1 MAGLMAGVLQAP
13 LTAIFLIAEL
23 THGYELFVPL
33 MITSAISFMITTRF
47 LPHSVYTMELAVKG
61 DLITHNKDHAVLT
74 LMEINQVIET
84 NFIPLKLGMTLGDIV
99 HEGVVRSSR
108 NIFPVVDD
116 DNNFM
121 GILLL
126 DDIRPVMFDKNL
138 YDKVKIEELM
148 QSAPDVIDS
157 NTDEVRAIMKK
168 FQDSDAWNLP
178 VVKEKKYQGFVSKS
192 KLLTAY
198 RKKLIEVT
206 V

>member
-1 MAGLMAGVLQAP
+1 
-13 LTAIFLIAEL
+13 
-23 THGYELFVPL
+23 

-74 LMEINQVIET
+74 LMDINQVIET

-126 DDIRPVMFDKNL
+126 DDIRPIMFDKKL

-157 NTDEVRAIMKK
+157 KIDEVRAIMKK

-178 VVKEKKYQGFVSKS
+178 VVRDKKYQGFVSKS